1 MNRTITLASSIA
13 LALALT
19 ISPTWTIVES
29 TAIAQNVTSEGSILV
44 TREAEQTNIE
54 WHVSEEYSNVQI
66 IVDGVS
72 IASGPIAGEIQ
83 VDADTSSQQFTVVAS
98 RDSTSIEADEFFSS
112 AANFTDSAGLL
123 ETVAII
129 CVTLD
134 NFQNRATVDS
144 AVASPAA
151 TSTTLRYQTFIP
163 AAYAKAPEVGC
174 SYRGADGF
182 YFRGDNRSYS
192 AGASSSRTRFDTTV
206 NWASPSIS
214 SVRTVGP
221 TTVYQLA
228 NASYRAV
235 ATTTA
240 PKTSMVLT
248 PQSAN
253 STTAKFNIRQNV
265 ANPYCTSNG
274 IYFDFDV
281 TITRAGGYYLTGK
294 RLRAPSH
301 EVFIKDSDATP
312 WTSVFQ
318 QPALAFPDCLIP
330 VYSGLIQCEETRT
343 AGGAR

>member
-98 RDSTSIEADEFFSS
+98 RDSTSIEADEFLSS
-112 AANFTDSAGLL
+112 AANFTDSADLL

-129 CVTLD
+129 GVTLD

-221 TTVYQLA
+221 TTVYQLV

-240 PKTSMVLT
+240 PKNSMVLT
-248 PQSAN
+248 PQSAT

>member
-1 MNRTITLASSIA
+1 MNKIFRLAISISLASTV
-13 LALALT
+13 T
-19 ISPTWTIVES
+19 ILPPWTIGEL
-29 TAIAQNVTSEGSILV
+29 TAVAQNVTSEGSILV

-54 WHVSEEYSNVQI
+54 WHVGEEYSNVEI

-72 IASGPIAGEIQ
+72 VASGLNSGEVQ
-83 VDADTSSQQFTVVAS
+83 VGADSRSQQFAVVAS
-98 RDSTSIEADEFFSS
+98 RDSTRIESEEFLSSS
-112 AANFTDSAGLL
+112 ANVNDAAGLL

-129 CVTLD
+129 GVTLD
-134 NFQNRATVDS
+134 SSQKLATVDS
-144 AVASPAA
+144 AVASAAA

-163 AAYAKAPEVGC
+163 AAYAKAPEAGC

-192 AGASSSRTRFDTTV
+192 AVASSSRTRFDTTV
-206 NWASPSIS
+206 NWSSPSIS
-214 SVRTVGP
+214 SVRTVGS
-221 TTVYQLA
+221 TTVYQLVGA
-228 NASYRAV
+228 TYRAV

-240 PKTSMVLT
+240 SKNSMVLT
-248 PQSAN
+248 PQSAS

-281 TITRAGGYYLTGK
+281 TITRAGGYYVTGK

-301 EVFIKDSDATP
+301 EVFIKDSDASP

-318 QPALAFPDCLIP
+318 QPPLAFPDCLIP

-343 AGGAR
+343 AGGTR